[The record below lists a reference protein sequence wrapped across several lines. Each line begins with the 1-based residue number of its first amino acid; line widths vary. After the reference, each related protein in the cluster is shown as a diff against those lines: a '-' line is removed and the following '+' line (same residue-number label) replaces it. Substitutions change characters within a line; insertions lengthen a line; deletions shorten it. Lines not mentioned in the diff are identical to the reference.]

1 MGALEMGAWTT
12 RRGENR
18 ASVLS
23 VLKKSCFRHSE
34 TIDSF
39 PKIRLTFFGNL
50 KCFLMMTCNFT
61 GNFVPEKVRGVF
73 FQLTCYI
80 AIRFFKA
87 RPVSSKR
94 LLVLEFI
101 QRHCHTLMLRINFG
115 LTWPLDLVERL
126 HGMADFASR
135 HIAVTQV
142 NMNVNIPPQ
151 PSDVTSDVHVTQ
163 VSMNVD
169 IPTPPTQWRNIRCAC
184 DAS

>member
-12 RRGENR
+12 RRGET
-18 ASVLS
+18 APAFWSFW
-23 VLKKSCFRHSE
+23 KKCRFRHRE
-34 TIDSF
+34 TTDSF
-39 PKIRLTFFGNL
+39 PKIRLKFPGNL
-50 KCFLMMTCNFT
+50 KCFFDDDLKFT
-61 GNFVPEKVRGVF
+61 GNVVPEKVRGVF

-101 QRHCHTLMLRINFG
+101 QRHCHTRMLRINFG

-142 NMNVNIPPQ
+142 NMNVNIP
-151 PSDVTSDVHVTQ
+151 
-163 VSMNVD
+163 
-169 IPTPPTQWRNIRCAC
+169 TPPTQRRNVRCAC